1 MRVGKG
7 RNTKGIKG
15 EEGWQNLR
23 ELGLIER
30 HHVREISAYLVYA
43 TDRS

>member
-1 MRVGKG
+1 MR
-7 RNTKGIKG
+7 KGIKG

-23 ELGLIER
+23 ELDLIEDG
-30 HHVREISAYLVYA
+30 HVKTISAYLVYV